1 MKAIYLMIGTVCI
14 GLLASNA
21 YSQNVEE
28 AVTVDLPCYET
39 KEIFKSLREKFKEM
53 PMLTG
58 KANDD
63 AGSTVSI
70 WINPIDNNWTI
81 VATKKDLTCV
91 IGIGT
96 AMKVVPYRKG
106 VSI

>member
-1 MKAIYLMIGTVCI
+1 MKAIYLMIGMVCI
-14 GLLASNA
+14 GLLPNNS
-21 YSQNVEE
+21 YSQEIKEKVETE
-28 AVTVDLPCYET
+28 LPCYNT
-39 KEIFKSLREKFKEM
+39 DEIFKSLREKFKEM

>member
-1 MKAIYLMIGTVCI
+1 MIGTVCI

-58 KANDD
+58 KANDN

-70 WINPIDNNWTI
+70 WINPTDNNWTI
-81 VATKKDLTCV
+81 VATKKDLSCV

-106 VSI
+106 VSIWLKN